1 MKKITLMLTVFVLT
15 FVTLIAPAMKAEA
28 ATATVIWK
36 HPRDAKEIGYQFSTT
51 KKITRTDLNNIS
63 TYFDNREANR
73 NMQASIASGVM
84 VIPVN
89 PYFGLTVGTAV
100 AAMTTYINT
109 NGKLVTATLKKSTSK
124 SFTVKINYRYK
135 QVGSNDGYYYIDT
148 IKIY

>member
-1 MKKITLMLTVFVLT
+1 MKKITLMLSIFVLAFAT
-15 FVTLIAPAMKAEA
+15 FIVPAMKTEA

-51 KKITRTDLNNIS
+51 KKITRADLNNIS

-73 NMQASIASGVM
+73 NMQASLASGIM
-84 VIPVN
+84 VLPVS
-89 PYFGLTVGTAV
+89 PYLGLGVGTAV
-100 AAMTTYINT
+100 AALTTYINT
-109 NGKLVTATLKKSTSK
+109 HGKLVTATLKKSTSK
-124 SFTVKINYRYK
+124 TFTVKINYRYK